1 MAANAEAML
10 LVITGSHDSTIDYLL
25 QFLDSD
31 RVFRLNTDLLLDYE
45 LVFDDSG
52 FVITDPAGRGVTS
65 DDVYKAFWRW
75 PEWPLGKTT
84 RERYTQGELRYLL
97 REIAN
102 LLWSQD
108 KFVLVEPTAP
118 RRSGKLLQLTRAREF
133 FNVPPFRAVLN
144 SPPVTTGP
152 EVIKSLAKELPEGQN
167 IFSTRVDPSA
177 LALRYPWF
185 MQQYI
190 DAVADVTVLVIRHR
204 LFAFELERDFLETSI
219 DWREIPGK
227 CSAWKPMELQ
237 ETTRDAIH
245 RYMESILL
253 GFGRLDFLRDHNGD
267 LQFCEVNPNP
277 QFAWLGLDD
286 ASGIRSAILEEI
298 SPLTKRHAIPSRH
311 PLARSREATLR

>member
-1 MAANAEAML
+1 MEPGAVQSGVDNAKPKTLHMTRIHFRCSRTNQSDARAGESCSKRGEPAFRRFDMATWQNNPRALHA
-10 LVITGSHDSTIDYLL
+10 
-25 QFLDSD
+25 
-31 RVFRLNTDLLLDYE
+31 
-45 LVFDDSG
+45 
-52 FVITDPAGRGVTS
+52 
-65 DDVYKAFWRW
+65 
-75 PEWPLGKTT
+75 
-84 RERYTQGELRYLL
+84 GELRYLL

-102 LLWSQD
+102 LLGSQD

-286 ASGIRSAILEEI
+286 TSGIRSAIRRTLPGFEGCSI
-298 SPLTKRHAIPSRH
+298 ALCRVPHGRW
-311 PLARSREATLR
+311 REYQAY